1 MLVGKG
7 AREDAMEERRIGF
20 GENRPVRLLTLECG
34 SRRYPIVSC
43 GPESCL
49 IEAADGSMPRGLVDI
64 FDGERHVAHCLIVLA
79 APEGPFLRC
88 VFKRRTAPRLDPPRD
103 FAG

>member
-1 MLVGKG
+1 
-7 AREDAMEERRIGF
+7 MEERAIGV
-20 GENRPVRLLTLECG
+20 GSERRGRPLVMECG
-34 SRRYPIVSC
+34 SRRFPVVAMGS
-43 GPESCL
+43 ESCL
-49 IEAADGSMPRGLVDI
+49 IDAPDEAVPRGFVDI

-88 VFKRRTAPRLDPPRD
+88 IFKRRTPPRLEPPRD